1 MAKDSSGISTTG
13 AVREMYDTTAESYS
27 SMMDTAIDD
36 PMYADILRRLQSR
49 IENIPGMIVDA
60 PCGSGHLLSM
70 YHENYD
76 PERPLL
82 GVDLSPQMVEIT
94 QRRLGAA
101 AATAVC
107 DIRQLEMLA
116 DRSVAAVISHFGFH
130 HLDLDGVRDAC
141 KEWHRVLVHGGQL
154 ILGVW
159 EGTGAIDYGEH
170 SDLVAVMHKS
180 GDLQNIL
187 ADIGFDE
194 LMCEI
199 EFDEDMAMDAV
210 YIEAS
215 KNP

>member
-1 MAKDSSGISTTG
+1 
-13 AVREMYDTTAESYS
+13 MYDTTAESYS
-27 SMMDTAIDD
+27 SMMDTVIDD
-36 PMYADILRRLQSR
+36 PMYADILQRLQSR
-49 IENIPGMIVDA
+49 IENIPGKIVDA

-101 AATAVC
+101 AETAVC

-116 DRSVAAVISHFGFH
+116 DNSVAAVISHFGFH

-141 KEWHRVLVHGGQL
+141 KEWHRVLVNGGQL

-170 SDLVAVMHKS
+170 SDLVAVRHKS